1 MHMTDY
7 TSYKTLKIDKRDHVA
22 TVTINRPEARNSF
35 NHELLTE
42 IEKIWLDLA
51 DDIDVRA
58 VLLTGAGTTF
68 SVGGDVKGMRERP
81 GGDVLGKDETLG
93 LKRHSHLLDNILR
106 CEQPIICAING
117 DCIGLA
123 ATIALMCDITVASET
138 ARIADTHVARVGLVA
153 GDGGAVLWPMLV
165 GPHRAKEFLMR
176 GTILKGA
183 EAARIGLVNHAF
195 PNDQVLSE
203 AFKIAKELADGPTWA
218 IRWTKMAVNKWVK
231 NQLNLIYDMSHAM
244 ELVSFLTDDH
254 KEATRAFVEKR
265 KPKFTGK

>member
-1 MHMTDY
+1 MIDY
-7 TSYKTLKIDKRDHVA
+7 RKYGTLKVEKSNGVA
-22 TVTINRPEARNSF
+22 VVTLNRPEARNAF
-35 NHELLTE
+35 NHELITD

-51 DDIDVRA
+51 DDTEVRA
-58 VLLTGAGTTF
+58 IVLTGSGPTF
-68 SVGGDVKGMRERP
+68 SVGGDVKGMRQRP
-81 GGDVLGKDETLG
+81 GGDVLGEHESLG
-93 LKRHSHLLDNILR
+93 LKRQSHLLDNILR

-176 GTILKGA
+176 GTIIKGA
-183 EAARIGLVNHAF
+183 DAAKMGLINHAV
-195 PNDQVLSE
+195 PQDQALPE
-203 AFKIAKELADGPTWA
+203 AVKIAQELADGPTWA
-218 IRWTKMAVNKWVK
+218 IRWTKMAVNKWIK
-231 NQLNLIYDMSHAM
+231 DQLNLIYDMSHAM
-244 ELVSFLTDDH
+244 ELVSFYTEDH
-254 KEATRAFVEKR
+254 KEATRAFTEKR

>member
-1 MHMTDY
+1 MPDY
-7 TSYKTLKIDKRDHVA
+7 ASYRTLKIEKRDHVA

-35 NHELLTE
+35 NHELMNE
-42 IEKIWLDLA
+42 IEKVWLDLA
-51 DDIDVRA
+51 DDADVRA

-93 LKRHSHLLDNILR
+93 LKRHNHLLDNILR

-176 GTILKGA
+176 GTILNGA
-183 EAARIGLVNHAF
+183 EAARIGLINHAF

-203 AFKIAKELADGPTWA
+203 AFKIAQELADGPTWA
-218 IRWTKMAVNKWVK
+218 IRWTKMAVNKWIK
-231 NQLNLIYDMSHAM
+231 DQLNLIYDMSHAM
-244 ELVSFLTDDH
+244 ELVSFLTEDH
-254 KEATRAFVEKR
+254 KEATRAFAEKR